1 MDIAVVTGA
10 SSGMGRE
17 FVLALDRK
25 YRFDE
30 IWVVARREDRLLE
43 LQDHCRAGI
52 VPLTLDLLDN
62 SSIAEYERKLK
73 EAQPNIRTLVNAA
86 GFGLFGEFGELPY
99 ADQLDIITI
108 NDRSLT
114 AFTYLSL
121 PFMQKGSQIYNLGS
135 MSSFQP
141 TPYMCVYAAS
151 KAFVLSFTRALN
163 VELEPRGIRA
173 MAVCP
178 GWIKT
183 EFFERAVRDDTVSYF
198 NRYYSAQQ
206 VIEQALIDM
215 DKGKDVSVLGGPE
228 KRQVWLVKHLPHR
241 LVMRTWCRQQ
251 GKK

>member
-30 IWVVARREDRLLE
+30 IWVAARREDRLLE

-163 VELEPRGIRA
+163 VELELRGIRA

>member
-17 FVLALDRK
+17 FVFALDKK
-25 YRFDE
+25 YDLDE
-30 IWVVARREDRLLE
+30 IWVVARREERLLE
-43 LQDHCRAGI
+43 LEDNCRARI
-52 VPLTLDLLDN
+52 VPLALDLIDS
-62 SSIAEYERKLK
+62 SSISEYDRRLK

-86 GFGLFGEFGELPY
+86 GFGLFGEFSELPFD
-99 ADQLDIITI
+99 DQLDIITI

-121 PFMQKGSQIYNLGS
+121 PFMEKGSQIYNLGS

-151 KAFVLSFTRALN
+151 KAFVLSFTRAIN
-163 VELEPRGIRA
+163 VELEARGIRA

-183 EFFERAVRDDTVSYF
+183 EFFDRAVRDDTVSYF
-198 NRYYSAQQ
+198 NRYYSAKQ
-206 VIEQALIDM
+206 VIEQALTDM

>member
-25 YRFDE
+25 YKYDE
-30 IWVVARREDRLLE
+30 IWVVARRKERLLE
-43 LQDHCRAGI
+43 LQDHCRASI
-52 VPLTLDLLDN
+52 VPLALNLIENGSL
-62 SSIAEYERKLK
+62 AEYDTRLK
-73 EAQPNIRTLVNAA
+73 EVRPSIRTLVNAA
-86 GFGLFGEFGELPY
+86 GFGLFGKFSELPY
-99 ADQLDIITI
+99 EDQMDIITI

-121 PFMQKGSQIYNLGS
+121 PFMGEGSQIYNLGS

-151 KAFVLSFTRALN
+151 KAFVLSFTRAIN

-183 EFFERAVRDDTVSYF
+183 EFFDRAVRDDTVSYF
-198 NRYYSAQQ
+198 NRYYSARQ

>member
-62 SSIAEYERKLK
+62 NSIAEYEHRLK

-121 PFMQKGSQIYNLGS
+121 PFMQEGSQIYNLGS

-151 KAFVLSFTRALN
+151 KAFVLSFTRAIN

>member
-30 IWVVARREDRLLE
+30 IWVAARREDRLLE

>member
-25 YRFDE
+25 HRFDE

-241 LVMRTWCRQQ
+241 MVMRTWCRQQ

>member
-1 MDIAVVTGA
+1 MEIAVVTGA

-17 FVLALDRK
+17 FVFALDKK
-25 YRFDE
+25 YKYDE
-30 IWVVARREDRLLE
+30 IWVIARREERLLE
-43 LQDHCRAGI
+43 LQDQCRAHI
-52 VPLTLDLLDN
+52 VPLALDLIDN
-62 SSIAEYERKLK
+62 SSLGEYDRRLK
-73 EAQPNIRTLVNAA
+73 QTQPNIRTLVNAA
-86 GFGLFGEFGELPY
+86 GFGLFGEFSELPY
-99 ADQLDIITI
+99 DEQLDIVTV

-121 PFMQKGSQIYNLGS
+121 PFMQKGAQIYNLGS

-151 KAFVLSFTRALN
+151 KAFVLSFSRAIN
-163 VELEPRGIRA
+163 VELEQRGIRA

-183 EFFERAVRDDTVSYF
+183 EFFDRAVRDDTVSYF

-215 DKGKDVSVLGGPE
+215 DRGKDVSVLGGPE

-241 LVMRTWCRQQ
+241 FVMRTWCRQQ

>member
-17 FVLALDRK
+17 FVLALDKK
-25 YRFDE
+25 YKYDE

-43 LQDHCRAGI
+43 LQDQCSSHV
-52 VPLTLDLLDN
+52 VPLALDLIGN
-62 SSIAEYERKLK
+62 SSLAEYERRLK
-73 EAQPNIRTLVNAA
+73 EVQPNIKTLVNAA
-86 GFGLFGEFGELPY
+86 GFGLFGEFSELPY
-99 ADQLDIITI
+99 EDQLDIVTL

-141 TPYMCVYAAS
+141 TPYMCVYSAS
-151 KAFVLSFTRALN
+151 KAFVLSFSRAIN
-163 VELEPRGIRA
+163 VELKPRGIKV

-183 EFFERAVRDDTVSYF
+183 EFFDRAVRDDTVSYF
-198 NRYYSAQQ
+198 NRYYSAKQ

-241 LVMRTWCRQQ
+241 FVMRTWCRQQ

>member
-25 YRFDE
+25 YKYDE
-30 IWVVARREDRLLE
+30 IWVVARRKERLLE
-43 LQDHCRAGI
+43 LQDHCRASI
-52 VPLTLDLLDN
+52 VPLALNLIENGSL
-62 SSIAEYERKLK
+62 AEYDTRLK
-73 EAQPNIRTLVNAA
+73 EVRPNIRTLVNAA
-86 GFGLFGEFGELPY
+86 GFGLFGKFSELPY
-99 ADQLDIITI
+99 EDQMDIITI

-121 PFMQKGSQIYNLGS
+121 PFMGEGSQIYNLGS

-151 KAFVLSFTRALN
+151 KAFVLSFTRAIN

-183 EFFERAVRDDTVSYF
+183 EFFDRAVRDDTVSYF
-198 NRYYSAQQ
+198 NRYYSARQ